1 MYSIP
6 RIVYNAGA
14 GNVTLNFT
22 YPSSPHNYES
32 TGVGGHDVSAG
43 GVPEAYEIRRD
54 QILLWTLVFTESE
67 WLSVET
73 WLRLAQQQQFSFTFR
88 PDKDVATE
96 FTVYLDSPKLG
107 DPIKPERMAEYIG
120 AFRISLSLRRTTSTA
135 FNIPIL

>member
-1 MYSIP
+1 MYGIP

-43 GVPEAYEIRRD
+43 GVPESFEIRRD
-54 QILLWTLVFTESE
+54 QILLWSLVFTEAE
-67 WLSVET
+67 WPAVET
-73 WLRLAQQQQFSFTFR
+73 WLRLAQQQSLSFTFR
-88 PDKDVATE
+88 ADALVASE
-96 FTVYLDSPKLG
+96 YTVYLESPKLG
-107 DPIKPERMAEYIG
+107 EPIKPERMSEYIG
-120 AFRISLSLRRTTSTA
+120 AFRISLSFRRTTNVA